1 MRSYLSVFRLRRKME
16 TQYRGAMLGG
26 IVCQIV
32 FGLIL
37 IGLYRALYAG
47 KPQALPLQHVVTYV
61 WLQQALFR
69 MLFASDPDLLDKIRS
84 GSIAYDLCRP
94 LSLYG
99 FYYARIMAQKMTG
112 SLMRAVPMLA
122 FAALLPEGW
131 GISLPG
137 SPAGLLLCLPALALG
152 LLCVSSME
160 NITMA
165 FTMRTLDPRG
175 VQAML
180 NMLMMTLSG
189 NILPLTLFPDSWQEV
204 ITLLPYAQLLDAPIR
219 LYTGDAPAADAARI
233 LLIQAGWVVLLTVLG
248 VGLWNRHQRRIVLQG
263 G

>member
-1 MRSYLSVFRLRRKME
+1 MRSYLSAFRLRRKME
-16 TQYRGAMLGG
+16 LQYRGAMIGG
-26 IVCQIV
+26 IICQVV

-37 IGLYRALYAG
+37 IALYRALYAS
-47 KPQALPLQHVVTYV
+47 KPQVLPLNHVVTYV
-61 WLQQALFR
+61 WLQQAFFR
-69 MLFASDPDLLDKIRS
+69 MLLASDPDLLDKIRS

-94 LSLYG
+94 LNLYG
-99 FYYARIMAQKMTG
+99 FYYVRIMAQKITG
-112 SLMRAVPMLA
+112 SLMRAVPMLL
-122 FAALLPEGW
+122 FSCLLPEGW
-131 GISLPG
+131 GICLSASVP
-137 SPAGLLLCLPALALG
+137 GLLLSLLALLLG
-152 LLCVSSME
+152 LLCVSALE

-189 NILPLTLFPDSWQEV
+189 NILPLTLFPDSWQKV

-219 LYTGDAPAADAARI
+219 LYTGDTPVSEAAGI
-233 LLIQAGWVVLLTVLG
+233 LLIQGAWTAILTALG
-248 VGLWNRHQRRIVLQG
+248 VWLWNRHQQRIVLQG